1 MMSKNILFLIAIVI
15 SVSNYLF
22 VANYFQKYSSINRQQ
37 LIDKRSKCIQNF
49 DTIVSNEMC
58 NNYSHE
64 YVVFVLEKAIYLNKY
79 IISNIIYLC
88 ITIIYI
94 LI

>member
-1 MMSKNILFLIAIVI
+1 MMSKNILCLIAIVI

-37 LIDKRSKCIQNF
+37 LIDKRSNCIQNF

>member
-1 MMSKNILFLIAIVI
+1 MSKNILFLIAIVI

-37 LIDKRSKCIQNF
+37 LIDQRSNCIQNF
-49 DTIVSNEMC
+49 DTTVSNEMC
-58 NNYSHE
+58 NNYLHE